1 MSGSAGD
8 WPIGPAANPANPAPP
23 PVSTSVASTG
33 IILAHGLPCISTNI
47 AKKNSTP
54 SDSARALSWAS
65 ASDMARS
72 VVEVAVSQAPARRGS
87 ALRFSPNAAAAP
99 QTPVTARKQS
109 GQCLLLRH
117 DRERVRPARLLGK
130 MPALSHSGPAAG
142 HGLVA
147 G

>member
-33 IILAHGLPCISTNI
+33 IILAHGFPCISTNI

-65 ASDMARS
+65 ASDMGTLRGG
-72 VVEVAVSQAPARRGS
+72 RGS
-87 ALRFSPNAAAAP
+87 RPPGACPP
-99 QTPVTARKQS
+99 
-109 GQCLLLRH
+109 GQCAQVQP
-117 DRERVRPARLLGK
+117 ECG
-130 MPALSHSGPAAG
+130 SGGPDPCDGSEAEWT
-142 HGLVA
+142 VFT
-147 G
+147 